1 MAFET
6 KDVAY
11 PVRYAN
17 FQRNSQVPVEMKSK
31 WNPVWFKKYSD
42 INIEYS
48 FIPFNVLVKDN
59 LIGVRYDA
67 EMLLF
72 DTGGNLVYQ
81 MPLSGSAGVVLGKT
95 AMAYLVLTHQV
106 NYRDYEFNLIEN
118 IGTLPK
124 LDEWSVEILMR
135 PTLDDI
141 LAVVQFWGGPEY
153 EPRKYYI
160 YKLLPNKRDV
170 AWFHEFDGVANHALL
185 TNDEKNIV
193 LVKQNEVILFDTDE
207 GKNIGSF
214 KIDFD
219 DKIDPDVPSIA
230 SLDKNDN
237 LVIIADRMVEEKNKK
252 YLALYNLDG
261 KELWSFPMNDPRLD
275 QPPVCDN
282 DGRIYIID
290 GLRLICVKEG
300 EIDWSAVLKPAERNW
315 ITITADKHAVVIN
328 GNLLALFDP
337 KGEKLFERLITK
349 TDDQFYAPPALDK
362 EGHIFVAGQNG
373 LYCFE

>member
-1 MAFET
+1 
-6 KDVAY
+6 
-11 PVRYAN
+11 
-17 FQRNSQVPVEMKSK
+17 
-31 WNPVWFKKYSD
+31 
-42 INIEYS
+42 
-48 FIPFNVLVKDN
+48 
-59 LIGVRYDA
+59 
-67 EMLLF
+67 
-72 DTGGNLVYQ
+72 
-81 MPLSGSAGVVLGKT
+81 
-95 AMAYLVLTHQV
+95 LTHQV

-219 DKIDPDVPSIA
+219 DKIEPDVPSIA

-237 LVIIADRMVEEKNKK
+237 LVIIADRMIEEKNKK